1 MRVLLV
7 SEEGQSH
14 EAPLLQAATA
24 KGVVFHRVA
33 LAPLRK
39 AGGSSMARTIR
50 RYLPGATLTRPI
62 AEAVADFKP
71 DLIHVDLRR
80 AVALAVVKAMR
91 GRTDIPIVM
100 DHGAVGGLNALNPFD
115 WQTYFNRRIA
125 KIVLPARAT
134 VNHWLGS
141 PLLSRCISAKRC
153 AVVPL
158 FVQPL
163 PEAVDEAGRA
173 ALREKYGFG
182 PDVFVIGTVCNI
194 RPIKNLPFIAAIV
207 RELGKDFVFAV
218 VGRDLDAEETARIRE
233 AGGERVRLLGRITYA
248 QSMMSCFDLYVTP
261 TRRGGEGFG
270 QAQAEAMS
278 NGVPALAMNFGGCA
292 EIFEH
297 GVSGLA
303 LPADPA
309 HWKQAILD
317 LAADP
322 ARRRRMG
329 EAARSRIS
337 ERFSPDAI
345 ASQRIDFYRAVIA
358 GAAMTD
364 RQP

>member
-7 SEEGQSH
+7 SEEEQSH
-14 EAPLLQAATA
+14 EAPLLEATTE
-24 KGVVFHRVA
+24 KGVIFRRIV

-39 AGGSSMARTIR
+39 SGGSQPTRTIR
-50 RYLPGATLTRPI
+50 RYLPAAALTRPI
-62 AEAVADFKP
+62 AEAVADFRP
-71 DLIHVDLRR
+71 DLIHVDSRR

-91 GRTDIPIVM
+91 GKPDIPIVM

-115 WQTYFNRRIA
+115 WMSYFNRRIT
-125 KIVLPARAT
+125 KLVLPARST

-141 PLLSRCISAKRC
+141 PLLSRLISAKRC

-163 PEAVDEAGRA
+163 PERVDETGRA
-173 ALREKYGFG
+173 ELRGTYGFR

-194 RPIKNLPFIAAIV
+194 RPIKNLPFIAAVV
-207 RELGKDFVFAV
+207 RDLGKGFVFAV
-218 VGRDLDAEETARIRE
+218 VGSELDAEEAARIRA
-233 AGGERVRLLGRITYA
+233 AGGEQVRFLGRIPYA
-248 QSMMSCFDLYVTP
+248 QAMMACFDLYVTP

-309 HWKQAILD
+309 HWKQAIVE

-322 ARRRRMG
+322 DRRRRMG
-329 EAARSRIS
+329 EAARWRIYD
-337 ERFSPDAI
+337 RFSPAAI

-358 GAAMTD
+358 EAALSN
-364 RQP
+364 RRS